1 MDKLPTLSYLTNL
14 AFNFK
19 CYSILLILNKVL
31 SGKAPP
37 QFLQGPLG
45 QTAASE
51 SQILL

>member
-1 MDKLPTLSYLTNL
+1 MKSTLRGGEV
-14 AFNFK
+14 
-19 CYSILLILNKVL
+19 LNKVL
-31 SGKAPP
+31 SGKALP

>member
-1 MDKLPTLSYLTNL
+1 MKSNL
-14 AFNFK
+14 K
-19 CYSILLILNKVL
+19 GGELLNKVL
-31 SGKAPP
+31 SERAPP